1 MLRRFV
7 AVAATVQKGVTHM
20 AHHPAL
26 TSGRVAVIT
35 GAAAGIGLAAARR
48 FRSLGMKVALADSD
62 AAELDEVAR
71 DLSRQGGADS
81 VLSLATDVSTL
92 TDVERLRDLTIERLG
107 PISVIMNNAGTG
119 LGGGAWER
127 YDEWKR
133 VLDVNL
139 WGVINGIH
147 TFVPSMLE
155 HGLDGLVINTG
166 SKQGITCPPGNTPY
180 NVSKAGVKVLTE
192 AVQHQL
198 RNTPGAR
205 LSAHLLV
212 PGWTETSINRKATRD
227 RDRLAGNEQAAL
239 AVSSPK
245 PAGAWTAEQ
254 VVDFMLAGIAKGD
267 FYILCPDNEVTP
279 AMDRK
284 RIQWAA
290 GDLTEGRPPLSR
302 WHSDYAAAY
311 EKFAES

>member
-1 MLRRFV
+1 LS
-7 AVAATVQKGVTHM
+7 
-20 AHHPAL
+20 P
-26 TSGRVAVIT
+26 GRVAVVT
-35 GAAAGIGLAAARR
+35 GAATGIGLAAARR
-48 FRSLGMKVALADSD
+48 FCPLGMKVALADSD
-62 AAELDEVAR
+62 AVELEAAQRQLSAEWGEAN
-71 DLSRQGGADS
+71 
-81 VLSLATDVSTL
+81 VLALPTDVSQL
-92 TDVERLRDLTIERLG
+92 AQVERLRDLAWQRLG
-107 PISVIMNNAGTG
+107 PVSVIMNNAGTG

-147 TFVPSMLE
+147 AFVPRMLE

-180 NVSKAGVKVLTE
+180 NVSKAGVKVMTE

-198 RNTPGAR
+198 RNTPGCR

-212 PGWTETSINRKATRD
+212 PGWTATAIDRKATRD
-227 RDRLAGNEQAAL
+227 RARLAGDAGAKL
-239 AVSSPK
+239 A
-245 PAGAWTAEQ
+245 PAGPRPEGAWTADQ
-254 VVDFMLAGIAKGD
+254 VVDFLLAGIAKGD
-267 FYILCPDNEVTP
+267 FYILCPDNDVTV
-279 AMDRK
+279 ALDRK

-302 WHSDYAAAY
+302 WHPDYAAAFK
-311 EKFAES
+311 KFADS